1 MTYNNN
7 YNVIEDLPPSDLDL
21 EARRR
26 VTGYQSPDPSVIDTG
41 VIQLESP
48 TVKDVIAERE
58 DNPFLRLAVVSGVF
72 GIVVVFLWGIFAFV
86 SPKAP
91 KIAETPEEVE
101 TVTTEIE
108 PDYQAKLAFRDQ
120 FHSLE
125 KKQNEVLEVEVN
137 SELPSVPVPQSTP
150 PLPVSDSVARPI
162 PQPAPPRSIPIPN
175 LTARAIPRPTPS
187 RPIARFTEA
196 TARSQTVLPSKV
208 DPQEKWTALAD
219 FGTRVSSR
227 QVSAQTKTI
236 AKRHNTSTD
245 TVTSTNEPITPP
257 ALLVNR
263 VISQGE
269 LGILNRQ
276 TQASFPQPAP
286 KLTLNRGIAKAKIEL
301 PLVWDSSLTTQE
313 QQSSQLTV
321 VLAEP
326 LLDPTGQTVFE
337 SGSVAVVQVQ
347 SINDANG
354 LVTAYVSQINDTTF
368 SPGEMILRNSKKS
381 ALVAK
386 ASKRSDF
393 GDQLLAGG
401 IDTLGNF
408 GTQLLIPETTSVIS
422 NGSAVVTNQSRNR
435 IGRDLVGSAL
445 DGFGSTLSSEL
456 QQRNTRNQI
465 GDGGTIYTL
474 SPGETVYLTNI
485 RPITINP

>member
-1 MTYNNN
+1 M
-7 YNVIEDLPPSDLDL
+7 
-21 EARRR
+21 
-26 VTGYQSPDPSVIDTG
+26 
-41 VIQLESP
+41 
-48 TVKDVIAERE
+48 
-58 DNPFLRLAVVSGVF
+58 
-72 GIVVVFLWGIFAFV
+72 
-86 SPKAP
+86 
-91 KIAETPEEVE
+91 
-101 TVTTEIE
+101 
-108 PDYQAKLAFRDQ
+108 AFRDQ

-125 KKQNEVLEVEVN
+125 KKQNEALEVEVN

-150 PLPVSDSVARPI
+150 SLPVSDSVARPI
-162 PQPAPPRSIPIPN
+162 PQPAPPRPIPIPN
-175 LTARAIPRPTPS
+175 FTAREIPRPTPP
-187 RPIARFTEA
+187 RPIARLTGS
-196 TARSQTVLPSKV
+196 TARSQTVLPL

-227 QVSAQTKTI
+227 QVSAPSKTM

-245 TVTSTNEPITPP
+245 TVTSTNEQITPP
-257 ALLVNR
+257 ALLVNK

-326 LLDPTGQTVFE
+326 LLDLTGQTVFE
-337 SGSVAVVQVQ
+337 SGSVAIVQVQ

-393 GDQLLAGG
+393 G
-401 IDTLGNF
+401 
-408 GTQLLIPETTSVIS
+408 
-422 NGSAVVTNQSRNR
+422 
-435 IGRDLVGSAL
+435 
-445 DGFGSTLSSEL
+445 
-456 QQRNTRNQI
+456 
-465 GDGGTIYTL
+465 
-474 SPGETVYLTNI
+474 
-485 RPITINP
+485 

>member
-7 YNVIEDLPPSDLDL
+7 YNVIEDLPPSDLDIQ
-21 EARRR
+21 ARRR
-26 VTGYQSPDPSVIDTG
+26 VTGYQSSDPSVIDTG

-125 KKQNEVLEVEVN
+125 KKQNEALEVEIN
-137 SELPSVPVPQSTP
+137 SELPSLPVPQSTP

-175 LTARAIPRPTPS
+175 FTARAHP
-187 RPIARFTEA
+187 RPIARLTGS

-245 TVTSTNEPITPP
+245 TVTSTNEQITPP

-276 TQASFPQPAP
+276 PQASFPQPAP

-326 LLDPTGQTVFE
+326 LLDLTGQIVFE
-337 SGSVAVVQVQ
+337 SGSVAIVQVQ

-393 GDQLLAGG
+393 GDRLLAGG

-474 SPGETVYLTNI
+474 SPGETVYLTNL

>member
-7 YNVIEDLPPSDLDL
+7 HNVIEDLPPSDLDIQ
-21 EARRR
+21 ARPR

-91 KIAETPEEVE
+91 KIVETPEEVE
-101 TVTTEIE
+101 TTPAEIE

-125 KKQNEVLEVEVN
+125 KKQNEALEVEVN

-162 PQPAPPRSIPIPN
+162 PQPAPPRPISIPN
-175 LTARAIPRPTPS
+175 FTDRALP
-187 RPIARFTEA
+187 RPIARLTES
-196 TARSQTVLPSKV
+196 TARSQTVLPLKV

-219 FGTRVSSR
+219 FGTGISSR
-227 QVSAQTKTI
+227 QVSAQTKTM

-245 TVTSTNEPITPP
+245 TVTSTNEQITPP
-257 ALLVNR
+257 ALLLNR
-263 VISQGE
+263 VTSQGE

-326 LLDPTGQTVFE
+326 LLDLTGQTVFE
-337 SGSVAVVQVQ
+337 SGSVAIIQVQ

-401 IDTLGNF
+401 IDTLSNF

-422 NGSAVVTNQSRNR
+422 NGSAVVTNQSRNN

-445 DGFGSTLSSEL
+445 DGFGSTLNSEL

-485 RPITINP
+485 RPIIINP